1 MTAHPAGPGPRHRP
15 LIPASVRNAAILA
28 VIIAALGA
36 PVGVLWWLVSPQ
48 TEVTVVAGGVTLSET
63 EAQAFVA
70 ADGWFAILT
79 LAAGIICGLVVAF
92 LGGAGGSDGTSGA
105 HGPDGTG
112 RPDGTSRPDGPVA
125 AIGLAAGGALAA
137 LIAWRT
143 GVFLG
148 RVPDPIAASASAAVG
163 TILPVSLKLR
173 ATGVLL
179 AWAIGAL
186 GAFLTAML
194 ASREPPDSRPPA
206 DWGDFRAG
214 EPHEVGRGQLDF
226 EAAPPGRDEDG
237 RERES

>member
-1 MTAHPAGPGPRHRP
+1 
-15 LIPASVRNAAILA
+15 LIPAPVRNAAILA
-28 VIIAALGA
+28 VIVAALGV

-63 EAQAFVA
+63 AAQAFIA

-79 LAAGIICGLVVAF
+79 LAAGIICGEVVAIRGGTGSA
-92 LGGAGGSDGTSGA
+92 GGAG
-105 HGPDGTG
+105 
-112 RPDGTSRPDGPVA
+112 RVDGPVA
-125 AIGLAAGGALAA
+125 AIGLVAGGALAA

-163 TILPVSLKLR
+163 TTLPVSLKLR

-186 GAFLTAML
+186 GVFLTATI
-194 ASREPPDSRPPA
+194 ASRETIASRREPPDSRPPA
-206 DWGDFRAG
+206 DGGGFRAG

-226 EAAPPGRDEDG
+226 EAAPPGGDEDG